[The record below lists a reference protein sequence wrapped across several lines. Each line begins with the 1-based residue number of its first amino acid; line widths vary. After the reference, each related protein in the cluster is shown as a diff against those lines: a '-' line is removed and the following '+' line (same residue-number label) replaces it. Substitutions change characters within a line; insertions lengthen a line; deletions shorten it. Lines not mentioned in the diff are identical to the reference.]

1 MFCSRYK
8 KLPKNVDIE
17 KISKVQ
23 TEIQR
28 KRKINPF

>member
-8 KLPKNVDIE
+8 KLPQNVGIE

-23 TEIQR
+23 TEIQT
-28 KRKINPF
+28 KKKEK